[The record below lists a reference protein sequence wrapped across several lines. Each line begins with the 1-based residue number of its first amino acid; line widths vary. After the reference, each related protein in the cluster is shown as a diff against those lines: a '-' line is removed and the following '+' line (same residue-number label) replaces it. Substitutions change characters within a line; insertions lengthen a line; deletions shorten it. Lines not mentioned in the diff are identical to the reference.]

1 LFARSRKDIPSREG
15 GRDVEEVARVDELD
29 EEAEA
34 VKIWRT
40 GDGRAWEKLWL
51 TSEVLN
57 PFGLA
62 CVVQYIKPEY
72 MDSKSDRIIST
83 TAFLIINKV
92 IIRSY
97 TLES

>member
-40 GDGRAWEKLWL
+40 GDGRA
-51 TSEVLN
+51 
-57 PFGLA
+57 
-62 CVVQYIKPEY
+62 
-72 MDSKSDRIIST
+72 
-83 TAFLIINKV
+83 
-92 IIRSY
+92 
-97 TLES
+97 